1 MNPFCLAIFISL
13 GSEFCADPRVPTS
26 LPQPC
31 LGQLNFIVA
40 LPFFLGQLNF
50 ILGLP
55 FFLDQLNS
63 EEEKI
68 LGHLNSENI
77 VLQFYS

>member
-1 MNPFCLAIFISL
+1 MNPFRLAIFISL

-40 LPFFLGQLNF
+40 LPFFLGQLN
-50 ILGLP
+50 
-55 FFLDQLNS
+55 S

-68 LGHLNSENI
+68 AILFLVS
-77 VLQFYS
+77 